1 MLTSIFAKSGCRNV
15 NQNHLQNVYFLR
27 IFKIAKDIKYVVQGE
42 KNGERDG
49 QGHMK
54 VPSQTS
60 PCTVKEKE

>member
-42 KNGERDG
+42 KKMERE
-49 QGHMK
+49 MAW
-54 VPSQTS
+54 S
-60 PCTVKEKE
+60 